1 MDNFMDKLAQKLN
14 AQEIIRA
21 NAGADAA
28 ELEHLEKQTEVLQNQ
43 INGYNECLQ
52 EMRRLNL
59 KNVESAQNIQEL
71 SKAAGDSMNQM
82 AEISVQGMRRVI
94 EESLAKIEAMQ
105 IQIETQSDLKGN
117 LAGMNANLTGMND
130 NLTGIKNSLTG
141 VKDGLT
147 GMQENLTEV
156 KDGLAELKVSLEEQ
170 FKKSEE
176 YIHVENVK
184 VYRNVQASM
193 IEELGKQTETILR
206 QQEGSNKGY
215 KILLP
220 FSIITMIVSFATLGM
235 FVCRLLG
242 LI

>member
-82 AEISVQGMRRVI
+82 AEISVQGMSRVI

-141 VKDGLT
+141 
-147 GMQENLTEV
+147 V